1 MEKRSDPLGGTLST
15 FRRCCGGTMKLTVLF
30 RDAELFVV
38 DKPPGIATTSPD
50 GRRCLAEL
58 ATRMNRG
65 APRVHPTSRLDRD
78 VTGIVIFAR
87 TDRAIAALMEARTKG
102 TYRRRYAALVSGVVH
117 EDAGRWDWPIAID
130 PRDKTKRLAL
140 EPGEKGERLQEA
152 SSRYEITARA
162 VLACRGWL
170 YPETGRTHQL
180 RVHAARAGHALVG
193 DVAYGG
199 PKRLVLPDGR
209 VITANRPMLHCA
221 SVQVPHPITGE
232 TLRIEAPIPADIEA
246 VWAGISG

>member
-1 MEKRSDPLGGTLST
+1 MN
-15 FRRCCGGTMKLTVLF
+15 LTVLF

-58 ATRMNRG
+58 AARMNRG

-87 TDRAIAALMEARTKG
+87 TDRAIAALLEARAAG
-102 TYRRRYAALVSGVVH
+102 TYRRRYAALLSGAL
-117 EDAGRWDWPIAID
+117 EADAGRWEWPIAID
-130 PRDKTKRLAL
+130 PRDKTHRVAL
-140 EPGEKGERLQEA
+140 EPGQSGERVQEA
-152 SSRYEITARA
+152 RTRFEVVLRA
-162 VLACRGWL
+162 PLAVRAWL

-209 VITANRPMLHCA
+209 VVTASRPMLHCA
-221 SVQVPHPITGE
+221 SVEVPHPVTGE
-232 TLRIEAPIPADIEA
+232 ALRLEAPIPEDFEA
-246 VWAGISG
+246 VWRGVTPPS